1 MSEAGRPDLVGE
13 GPCPAPVACSLCPQ
27 FLGGQKKLTLEECMQ
42 MDEGPWRDPKVLGS
56 LYAEGKGLRAS
67 ELAFQMVPLPQVPE
81 QSN

>member
-1 MSEAGRPDLVGE
+1 
-13 GPCPAPVACSLCPQ
+13 
-27 FLGGQKKLTLEECMQ
+27 